1 MGAISMSVI
10 LTEWFWISSVS
21 YLLEFRVTGQFSG
34 TYDLTL
40 VRIWTLR
47 LFL

>member
-1 MGAISMSVI
+1 MGPISMSVI

-21 YLLEFRVTGQFSG
+21 HLLEFRVRGQLSG
-34 TYDLTL
+34 TDDLTL
-40 VRIWTLR
+40 VRIWTLG

>member
-1 MGAISMSVI
+1 MSVI
-10 LTEWFWISSVS
+10 LTGWFWISSVS
-21 YLLEFRVTGQFSG
+21 HLLEFRVRGQLSG
-34 TYDLTL
+34 RDDLTL